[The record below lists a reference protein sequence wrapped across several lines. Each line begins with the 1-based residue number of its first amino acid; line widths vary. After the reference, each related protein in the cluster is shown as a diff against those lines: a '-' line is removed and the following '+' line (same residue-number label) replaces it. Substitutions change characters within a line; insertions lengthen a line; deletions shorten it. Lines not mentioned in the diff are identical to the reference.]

1 MMSGVELS
9 LNNADYKAGLHCSEM
24 KDSIRNILNRDIA
37 RRDLGIWIKKIQKD
51 QRPRLFRILK
61 DIVMYYIYIL
71 FAAANVL
78 VKGKNEWLLLTRRL
92 L

>member
-1 MMSGVELS
+1 
-9 LNNADYKAGLHCSEM
+9 M
-24 KDSIRNILNRDIA
+24 KDSVKNILNRDIA

-78 VKGKNEWLLLTRRL
+78 VKGKNEWLPLTRRL